1 LVQSRSEWA
10 ALHAWNRAF
19 GDLSLFLL
27 VIVILM
33 GPLVRFV
40 PSIQKIMI
48 WRRSL
53 GVWSGILAITHTII
67 ILDGWVEWNLSR
79 LFFIFTPF
87 GKEWILH
94 PGFALANAIGIIALL
109 YYVILMITSNNV
121 SIKILGNSAW
131 NFLQKKTGT
140 LYTLVLLH
148 TFYFLFLHKP
158 ENPNW
163 LKGPF
168 IAIIIFVLV
177 VQIIGFFIT
186 VQKRKKDK
194 QS

>member
-148 TFYFLFLHKP
+148 TFYFCFSSTD
-158 ENPNW
+158 NW
-163 LKGPF
+163 
-168 IAIIIFVLV
+168 IFYYC
-177 VQIIGFFIT
+177 T
-186 VQKRKKDK
+186 EKEKR
-194 QS
+194 